1 MKIGR
6 RLVLI
11 AIAVLIGVGAYA
23 ALVGVPVGWLI
34 GGREPGR
41 IWQVDT
47 SPLATVQR
55 EEFDAWLAA
64 EPGRAREFAGFEA
77 FIAREGFADL
87 LPAWTLLRANANK
100 SARCNAEPF
109 VLPPR
114 ALWPNILPALR
125 LVRDK
130 VIPAIGPVA
139 VASAFRDPTL
149 NACSRGATRSRHL
162 TFHALDLV
170 PVMQPP
176 VPDHFAKLCAAWR
189 EAGARSQW
197 GLGAYQDP
205 TKPQQNEVGRFHVDG
220 TGWRTWGF
228 SYGRASSRCNAV

>member
-1 MKIGR
+1 MKRGR
-6 RLVLI
+6 SLTLIVIATLV
-11 AIAVLIGVGAYA
+11 GMGAYVA
-23 ALVGVPVGWLI
+23 VVGVPAGWRI

-41 IWQVDT
+41 IWQVDM
-47 SPLATVQR
+47 SPLAAVQR

-64 EPGRAREFAGFEA
+64 EPDRAREFSDFET

-100 SARCNAEPF
+100 SERCNVDPF

-114 ALWPNILPALR
+114 ALWPNILPALQ

-149 NACSRGATRSRHL
+149 NACSRGATQSRHL

-176 VPDHFAKLCAAWR
+176 APEHFAKLCTVWR
-189 EAGARSQW
+189 TAGRGSRW
-197 GLGAYQDP
+197 GLGAYHDP
-205 TKPQQNEVGRFHVDG
+205 AKPEQNTIGRFHVDG

-228 SYGRASSRCNAV
+228 SYGRASSACDAR